1 MNKLIKFAVL
11 TLFFTFMCHTQYI
24 LVLSSFRV
32 NFKLFYIFDSSQW
45 VPTTKIRKKSKF
57 AILISNFSGDF
68 LMFFKGILCPPTG
81 IVYKTLKKKT
91 PC

>member
-32 NFKLFYIFDSSQW
+32 NFKHFFLFL
-45 VPTTKIRKKSKF
+45 
-57 AILISNFSGDF
+57 ILANGY
-68 LMFFKGILCPPTG
+68 PP
-81 IVYKTLKKKT
+81 LKLEKNQNLLI
-91 PC
+91 

>member
-32 NFKLFYIFDSSQW
+32 NFKLFSIFDSSQW
-45 VPTTKIRKKSKF
+45 VPTTKIRKKSKLVN
-57 AILISNFSGDF
+57 LIFNFSGDLCF
-68 LMFFKGILCPPTG
+68 LRAFYTYPPA
-81 IVYKTLKKKT
+81 
-91 PC
+91 